1 MLEFAEVIYTK
12 KAYKTNQF
20 DDEGNALYNKSVKV
34 RIGGDST
41 ILGQVRNVWAAPA
54 TFNSK
59 IPLIGEQVIVFR
71 APASEFTSA
80 EEKNSRYYY
89 LVPYNTVN
97 DLTLFTLP
105 KIYDRFAAGVGSFT
119 PSAVLNDRKQ
129 HGYTI
134 SVNPGQSQMLQ
145 PFEGDDIWE
154 GRFGQSIR
162 FTREYSY
169 VNFPGTSIYEKQSTR
184 NWKASS
190 SKDSMIIM
198 KVKRPSSGDSFDLE
212 DLGKD
217 ESSIYLATRHKLLKF
232 SAGFKINSDA
242 RTASNWN
249 SGSQI
254 IIDSDRIVLNAKK
267 DKTLLIGNKQIITTA
282 KKVLLQS
289 QKHKVDLD
297 DLMEW
302 LHSITREL
310 FLLATAQK
318 NFLTAMGP
326 TGPTTNVAEITTIHN
341 VEFNKRFKIP

>member
-71 APASEFTSA
+71 APSSEFTSA
-80 EEKNSRYYY
+80 ETKNSRYYY
-89 LVPYNTVN
+89 LIPYNTVN

-105 KIYDRFAAGVGSFT
+105 KIYDRLAEGVGSLT
-119 PSAVLNDRKQ
+119 PSFVLSDKRQ

-134 SVNPGQSQMLQ
+134 SVNPGQSKMLQ

-169 VNFPGTSIYEKQSTR
+169 VNAPGTSIYEKQSTR
-184 NWKASS
+184 NWKATSP
-190 SKDSMIIM
+190 KDSMIIM
-198 KVKRPSSGDSFDLE
+198 KVKRPQSGDDFDLE
-212 DLGKD
+212 DLSKD
-217 ESSIYLATRHKLLKF
+217 ESSIYLATRHKLMKF
-232 SAGFKINSDA
+232 SPGFRRNSEVRA
-242 RTASNWN
+242 TPNWN

-254 IIDSDRIVLNAKK
+254 IIDSDRVVVNGKK
-267 DKTLLIGNKQIITTA
+267 DKTILIGNKQIIATA
-282 KKVLLQS
+282 TKVLLQS

-297 DLMEW
+297 ELMEW
-302 LHSITREL
+302 LHSITKEL
-310 FLLATAQK
+310 FLLSSAQK

-326 TGPTTNVAEITTIHN
+326 TGPSTNVAEFTTIHN
-341 VEFNKRFKIP
+341 VEFNKRFKVP